1 MPVDAAG
8 ATTTRSRRLPRG
20 PCRHSVSSARAAR
33 PGCSIGRP
41 RQAGLLACGSVLASP
56 SRISDPVAFD
66 AWHTAY
72 SCGGSPGFYPSS
84 RFNPPKGNLA
94 RGEKVPQPKRRV
106 NRHLRICPC
115 PLRTVHPRRATLLS
129 AGAPP
134 IPSES
139 KSRVAKKDL
148 QRCRTRTAGRLE
160 KSAQVEPAC
169 ASDMG
174 GHHAARTQRVD
185 LLDRVG

>member
-8 ATTTRSRRLPRG
+8 TTTTRSRRLPRG

-56 SRISDPVAFD
+56 SRISHPVAFD

-84 RFNPPKGNLA
+84 RFNPLKGNLS
-94 RGEKVPQPKRRV
+94 RGEKVPQRKRRV
-106 NRHLRICPC
+106 NRHLRICPA
-115 PLRTVHPRRATLLS
+115 PIADSSPPEARSLTLRALEPRESPARAY
-129 AGAPP
+129 P
-134 IPSES
+134 
-139 KSRVAKKDL
+139 
-148 QRCRTRTAGRLE
+148 CRKEA
-160 KSAQVEPAC
+160 SPA
-169 ASDMG
+169 ASYT
-174 GHHAARTQRVD
+174 HCRQI
-185 LLDRVG
+185 